1 MSIEYQNAI
10 TLDSSGKTKET
21 NIAVKS
27 GKLRIEVIRQ
37 DQHLRTYTPQHD
49 TIRLATWK
57 CGMENGLGC
66 LHATQRKQFSHAQQL
81 HWSQFASAPY
91 EKPVVYVVGQTVK
104 DDSCCFKFP
113 KCSKSIQISSLN
125 MHSIQ
130 SIISSATC
138 QTCQLTSECL
148 HFAWLILR
156 FFRMNQTILALP
168 DGLQPRSGS
177 PAWSAGSDF
186 RRSRRLVSTGPPVW
200 KWKTIDFRRKVA
212 NKTSWNRLR
221 RIIISIIYN
230 YDS

>member
-104 DDSCCFKFP
+104 LLKIDSGCFKFP
-113 KCSKSIQISSLN
+113 KCSKSIQISSKKTCTI
-125 MHSIQ
+125 IQ
-130 SIISSATC
+130 STISSATC
-138 QTCQLTSECL
+138 QTCQLLVNACNFALADSPLFQDESNHPGSTWWFAAPLWVSSLVGWKRFSE
-148 HFAWLILR
+148 I
-156 FFRMNQTILALP
+156 TTT
-168 DGLQPRSGS
+168 GLD
-177 PAWSAGSDF
+177 W
-186 RRSRRLVSTGPPVW
+186 STGLEM
-200 KWKTIDFRRKVA
+200 KDHRFSQKSR
-212 NKTSWNRLR
+212 
-221 RIIISIIYN
+221 
-230 YDS
+230 